1 MQNTAAPSE
10 TRDLRSYLTGFVL
23 ALVLTAIPFGLV
35 YFDLLAVGPAV
46 AVIAVAAIVQV
57 GVHLRFFLHI
67 DFKRTPREDLLALVF
82 AGFLIFIMVGGSLWI
97 MIDLYYRMMI

>member
-1 MQNTAAPSE
+1 MADAAPTE

-35 YFDLLAVGPAV
+35 YFKLLSVGPAI
-46 AVIAVAAIVQV
+46 AVIAVAAVIQV
-57 GVHLRFFLHI
+57 VVHLRFFLHI
-67 DFKRTPREDLLALVF
+67 DFKRTPRDDLLALAF
-82 AGFLIFIMVGGSLWI
+82 AAFLICIMVGGSLWI